1 MKKNFVLL
9 SATLNTNNFANLIK
23 GLKAGMADYNNDGV
37 ITGTELGVYLQDK
50 VTQDTG
56 GSQSPN
62 YDKFTNDDGEFIF
75 LYVDTASGI
84 DKVAVNTSNSDEVM
98 NAASDKNPLL
108 TFGTEGVILDSSL
121 IYNEAVPEW
130 FQNIMKSSGVDKKI
144 VESFGGIKVDDLNK
158 GLDALDSGNWMYA
171 FSATHYKSSIFRSFG
186 HVCLLSC
193 SLSFPASGLS
203 AVSTSLPLW
212 S

>member
-1 MKKNFVLL
+1 SALPMNEIKNFSDMTAAKDVLFLMDACYSGLLGIGTRGL
-9 SATLNTNNFANLIK
+9 SLETNFTLEKMARGGSRQVITAGSKGQVAIEKPEWGNSAFVKNLIK

-75 LYVDTASGI
+75 LYVDTESGI

-98 NAASDKNPLL
+98 NAATDKNPLL
-108 TFGTEGVILDSSL
+108 TFGTEGVVLDSSL

-130 FQNIMKSSGVDKKI
+130 FQNIMKNSG
-144 VESFGGIKVDDLNK
+144 
-158 GLDALDSGNWMYA
+158 A
-171 FSATHYKSSIFRSFG
+171 
-186 HVCLLSC
+186 
-193 SLSFPASGLS
+193 
-203 AVSTSLPLW
+203 
-212 S
+212 